1 MRHTTIN
8 VADKFA
14 SFSLQKVKVLSEGWI
29 LNHRV
34 FIVQSVVQHTYVS
47 IHEHLSKSQFLLK
60 VNLRGLRGHRG
71 QDEYQSNR
79 VSDLV
84 YKRQIFPLENR
95 NLSLK
100 NPLVWHQILLLK
112 SLKKMWFAKISDA
125 I

>member
-1 MRHTTIN
+1 M
-8 VADKFA
+8 A
-14 SFSLQKVKVLSEGWI
+14 SEVTEAKMNTKVTE
-29 LNHRV
+29 
-34 FIVQSVVQHTYVS
+34 
-47 IHEHLSKSQFLLK
+47 FLILK
-60 VNLRGLRGHRG
+60 VNLRGLWGHRG

-100 NPLVWHQILLLK
+100 NPMVWHQILLLK
-112 SLKKMWFAKISDA
+112 SLKKMWFAKIPDA